1 LLVTNVSS
9 IGYNNITIIINSF
22 VIKIIIS
29 NMLINLIKH
38 NLKNGEIFI
47 TLGDATTTDST
58 RLGLSIV

>member
-1 LLVTNVSS
+1 
-9 IGYNNITIIINSF
+9 
-22 VIKIIIS
+22 
-29 NMLINLIKH
+29 MLINLIKH